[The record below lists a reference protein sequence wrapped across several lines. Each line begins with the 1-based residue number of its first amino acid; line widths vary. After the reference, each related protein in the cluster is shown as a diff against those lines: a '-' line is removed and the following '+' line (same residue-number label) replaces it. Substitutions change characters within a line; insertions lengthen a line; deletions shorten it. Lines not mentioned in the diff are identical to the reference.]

1 MAVWLPARTP
11 TDSIKVRSIVIRTGF
26 SQIPSV
32 QGLTGRH
39 RTTTGQYA
47 KLKMIRIA
55 GLEASIL
62 KTKLVIAARSSRMG
76 TSVRRGRPAPAVQNG
91 KRGISISG
99 GMVGTSSLSAKLG
112 IAALSGEMAVSIPS
126 GRLGIAIPNH
136 GSGTPAPNGKLRIP
150 DRSNELGIAAGP
162 WKMMRSLQD
171 SKELM
176 SF

>member
-1 MAVWLPARTP
+1 MAAWLPARTP
-11 TDSIKVRSIVIRTGF
+11 TDSIKVRRIVIRTGF

-32 QGLTGRH
+32 QGVTGQSPK
-39 RTTTGQYA
+39 QYA

-76 TSVRRGRPAPAVQNG
+76 TSVRRGMPAPAVQNG
-91 KRGISISG
+91 KPGISISG

-126 GRLGIAIPNH
+126 GRLGIGIPNH

-162 WKMMRSLQD
+162 WKMMCSLQD